1 MFSSWHDIGRTL
13 KHNLLRYKFGTLNE
27 RDELYRLNNRR
38 GRRNVRV
45 VGQSAFRSSRR
56 RCIGNRALTDDDRAR
71 SNHFR
76 SFSGRR
82 LSQRIP
88 QSHHRYKDRILNK
101 KNPLYFSPTLCCT
114 PEVGEQGNRWVKLSG
129 FLHFRKLCAFQQ
141 KATLHWSSYFHCSFW
156 LDTFRYTCIANKVRF
171 PHVLYS

>member
-1 MFSSWHDIGRTL
+1 MQ
-13 KHNLLRYKFGTLNE
+13 HNLLWYKFGTLNE
-27 RDELYRLNNRR
+27 RDELYRFNNRK

-45 VGQSAFRSSRR
+45 VGQSAFRR

-76 SFSGRR
+76 SFSSRR

-88 QSHHRYKDRILNK
+88 QSHHRYKDRILNT

-114 PEVGEQGNRWVKLSG
+114 PEVCRGTRKPLSQILG
-129 FLHFRKLCAFQQ
+129 CLFLPFRSFVPFSRRQHFL
-141 KATLHWSSYFHCSFW
+141 KAPISISVFG
-156 LDTFRYTCIANKVRF
+156 
-171 PHVLYS
+171 